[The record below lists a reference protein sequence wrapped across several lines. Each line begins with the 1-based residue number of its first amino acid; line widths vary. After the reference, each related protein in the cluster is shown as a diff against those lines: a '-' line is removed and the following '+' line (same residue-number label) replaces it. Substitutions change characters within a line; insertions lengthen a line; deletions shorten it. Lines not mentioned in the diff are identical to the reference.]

1 MTASRREPC
10 VYLSE
15 VCVHHFVCFLRN
27 PVLIGLLGA
36 VPLMYQQLGGYCF
49 SNWTLCSRE
58 SNKFGKHMLFFFLSV
73 VFKPCLKAFM
83 SFVSHYT
90 SCESTAGLQKG
101 SFWLLTDA
109 EQPEHPPG
117 RLMSPVPR
125 WKLRNKVTQRIKRK
139 SMSAPGL
146 EFTLAWFLSP
156 GTSSPMDPSFVSL
169 WVRRGQGVSTCGKT
183 PAILRPLCLVGRSFL
198 LINCRA
204 VGK

>member
-1 MTASRREPC
+1 MCTSFCVFSSEPRSDRFAGSC
-10 VYLSE
+10 SFNVSTT
-15 VCVHHFVCFLRN
+15 R
-27 PVLIGLLGA
+27 GLLLLKLNFVFKRIKQVWQA
-36 VPLMYQQLGGYCF
+36 
-49 SNWTLCSRE
+49 
-58 SNKFGKHMLFFFLSV
+58 HAFFFLSV

-169 WVRRGQGVSTCGKT
+169 
-183 PAILRPLCLVGRSFL
+183 
-198 LINCRA
+198 
-204 VGK
+204 